1 MKRRGQVRST
11 AREPYFAERR
21 LRGKDDRPPTD
32 SRPVGFFLPFFSRL
46 GVGSEMRFCRMVLLL
61 LVAAPA
67 WAGGRERRL
76 ASLLPSHSEIVTALG
91 ARTALVAVSDSEHP
105 GDFPGLPRAGALE
118 PRWEV
123 LMALRPDLVLAD
135 SAHERFAADFKRF
148 HLPVLFLPATHA
160 KSIEDVFELIRVLGD
175 AIERGPQAAALLSA
189 LRERLARL
197 DARPLPAH
205 RPRVYFEIWP
215 RPLQSVGAASFQGQ
229 LLKRAGFDNIVP
241 DTTNEMPL
249 LSSEWIVK
257 SRPDVVFHTG
267 VEGAEDLGSR
277 PGWKDLPAVRSG
289 RVIRVDADLISRAGP
304 RVVEALA
311 YLMDEAARP

>member
-1 MKRRGQVRST
+1 
-11 AREPYFAERR
+11 
-21 LRGKDDRPPTD
+21 
-32 SRPVGFFLPFFSRL
+32 
-46 GVGSEMRFCRMVLLL
+46 MRFIRAIAVL
-61 LVAAPA
+61 LVAAPL

-76 ASLLPSHSEIVTALG
+76 VSLLPSHSEIVTALG

-135 SAHERFAADFKRF
+135 SSHERFAADFQRYR
-148 HLPVLFLPATHA
+148 LPVLFLPATHA
-160 KSIEDVFELIRVLGD
+160 KSVEDVFGLIRKVGD
-175 AIERGPQAAALLSA
+175 AIDRAPQAAALVSNLK
-189 LRERLARL
+189 ERLAPL
-197 DARPLPAH
+197 DARPRPAH

-229 LLKRAGFDNIVP
+229 LLTRAGFDNIVP

-249 LSSEWIVK
+249 ISSEWVVK
-257 SRPDVVFHTG
+257 NRPEVVFHTG
-267 VEGAEDLGSR
+267 VEGAGDLGSR

-289 RVIRVDADLISRAGP
+289 RVIRVDADLFSRAGP

-311 YLMDEAARP
+311 YLMDVASAVQP